1 MYPVVIIFDL
11 SDYDFMCLVERV
23 VYESSIYHISVPQP
37 RGPKRKTTA
46 ALGWEL
52 FGALGWVLAV
62 VLSRAFRGLNHSQAF
77 DYKCWEESSP

>member
-11 SDYDFMCLVERV
+11 SDYDFRCLVERV
-23 VYESSIYHISVPQP
+23 VCESSIYHINVPQP
-37 RGPKRKTTA
+37 RGPKEKTTA

-62 VLSRAFRGLNHSQAF
+62 VLSRAFRGFNHSQTF
-77 DYKCWEESSP
+77 DYKCGEESSP